1 MQERSREELLDFLN
15 TAIARWKHELAVSK
29 NKKDP
34 DSKFPAMESTDEL
47 KAKCYLD
54 AYKSMKV
61 YLVTS
66 TLECQSNNETEATN
80 R

>member
-15 TAIARWKHELAVSK
+15 TAIVRWKHELAIGK
-29 NKKDP
+29 TKRDP
-34 DSKFPAMESTDEL
+34 DSKFPAMESLDEL

-66 TLECQSNNETEATN
+66 TIAPEKL
-80 R
+80 